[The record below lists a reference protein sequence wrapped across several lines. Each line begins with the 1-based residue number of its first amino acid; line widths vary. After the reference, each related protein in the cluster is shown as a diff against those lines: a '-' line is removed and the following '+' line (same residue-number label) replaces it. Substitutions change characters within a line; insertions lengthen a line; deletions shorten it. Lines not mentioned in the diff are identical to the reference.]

1 MKKDIIKY
9 GILAG
14 VSVVAYYLLF
24 YFLSKTTMLGMGVFG
39 GSLLIYAFFMYLTAK
54 NIVEE
59 DFKKLL
65 RATFALFLLA
75 NLFYYIFDYTLFNVI
90 DPDLADRQ
98 KELAIEV
105 YKKNTPLAEQ
115 RSLVDAIRNANIHTP
130 QYLAF
135 LYVRSAIGGFCLAFL
150 VCFFTKK
157 QFAKR

>member
-1 MKKDIIKY
+1 MKKDIIIY

-24 YFLSKTTMLGMGVFG
+24 YFVSKTTMLGMGVFG
-39 GSLLIYAFFMYLTAK
+39 SSLLIYAFFMYLTAK

-65 RATFALFLLA
+65 RATFVVFLLA
-75 NLFYYIFDYTLFNVI
+75 NVFFYAFDYVLYNLV
-90 DPDLADRQ
+90 DKDLANLQ

-115 RSLVDAIRNANIHTP
+115 RNMVDAIQNADIHTP

-135 LYVRSAIGGFCLAFL
+135 LYARAAIGGFCMAVL